1 MKLITLIVT
10 MIIIRLNNSE
20 NDNENKRSNN
30 KTSNDNSNNNILKD
44 GRNDRLVKKKT
55 QNKKLIR
62 FINQKKYFIES
73 YKDYTENNLKQ
84 RLEEKNK
91 KTFEYIILEQIDEK
105 E

>member
-1 MKLITLIVT
+1 MKLIILIVI

-30 KTSNDNSNNNILKD
+30 KTSNDNSNNNNILKD
-44 GRNDRLVKKKT
+44 GRNDRLAKKKT

-62 FINQKKYFIES
+62 FINQKKCFIES

-91 KTFEYIILEQIDEK
+91 LSNI
-105 E
+105 